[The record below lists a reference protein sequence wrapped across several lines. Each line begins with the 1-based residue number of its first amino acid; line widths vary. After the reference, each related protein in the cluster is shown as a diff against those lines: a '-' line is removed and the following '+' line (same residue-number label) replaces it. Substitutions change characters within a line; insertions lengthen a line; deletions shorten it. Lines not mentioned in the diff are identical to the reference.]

1 MKIFQ
6 QSDIPLKME
15 RQGLKFNAFQ
25 QNQFKYLYLL
35 INDCGLK
42 HNKPLF
48 CMAKS
53 KTMEKTIINNYE
65 EFESYLGKEIG
76 VSEYLEITQEQ
87 IDKFA
92 EATLDYQWIHTDPE
106 RAKKE
111 SPFKSTIA
119 HGYLTVSLLT
129 NMWYQI
135 VDVRNVKMIV
145 NYGIEK
151 LRFQQPVMV
160 NHRIRARVSLNDI
173 RNLRGIAKIQV
184 KIIVEIEGQK
194 KPAYDALVTFLY
206 HFE

>member
-1 MKIFQ
+1 
-6 QSDIPLKME
+6 
-15 RQGLKFNAFQ
+15 
-25 QNQFKYLYLL
+25 
-35 INDCGLK
+35 
-42 HNKPLF
+42 
-48 CMAKS
+48 
-53 KTMEKTIINNYE
+53 MEKTIINNYE

-76 VSEYLEITQEQ
+76 VSEFQEITQDQ
-87 IDKFA
+87 INKFA

-129 NMWYQI
+129 NMWYQL

-145 NYGIEK
+145 NYGIEN

-160 NHRIRARVSLNDI
+160 NDKIRARVSLNDI

-184 KIIVEIEGQK
+184 KIIVEIEGEK

-206 HFE
+206 HFDN